1 MQKLMVAAFAATAA
15 ALLLSPPARSN
26 AAVAQLVPRAEG
38 WLVKSYGEIDV
49 PAPPKNA
56 TAELKELEAIKRT
69 PEDVARFHWWAAGGP
84 VYRWNEIILGE
95 LLDNFVTLPL
105 AARHLALFHAALD
118 DAVAV
123 SWYHRK
129 SATRAP
135 LVAADPS
142 VRTPTRSADGSSF
155 PSDHAAAATT
165 AAEVLGY
172 IFPARAAVFAA
183 MAEEAMQARLLAG
196 VEYPSDV
203 VAGRAIGQRIAA
215 LAIARGKSDQSE
227 AKWTGSVPEGPGRW
241 NAANPIAPL
250 AGTWQPWVLAR
261 ADEFRP
267 SPPPAFDSDEV
278 KAALAELKAF
288 PRTPKS
294 NHRAIYWEV
303 YGGARAHALWNE
315 TARLKLLEYGE
326 AYHHKRPRVL
336 LQRSISPSS
345 MPPSPAGMRSTLT
358 GTSGHLS
365 LTLTSR
371 RSFRPPI
378 IRAIRPRTAACRP
391 PPRPCW
397 PPFSPTTAAGCWL
410 TARKRLRRA
419 YGPASTI
426 GSTSMRARRLAGRSR
441 RKRCSGRLSIEL
453 HELAPSS
460 QGHGPDQ
467 EPQNMIDS
475 ISAGR
480 IAAGRVGRVQ
490 DRASCPCPWFRI

>member
-1 MQKLMVAAFAATAA
+1 LDLFYRSLAMQKLMVAAFAATAA

-142 VRTPTRSADGSSF
+142 VKTPTRSADGSSF

-326 AYHHKRPRVL
+326 ALSPQAAARAFAALNIAFLDAAIACWDAKYAYWYIRPSQLDSDLKTLFPSPNHPSYPAAHGCLSTAAATVL
-336 LQRSISPSS
+336 AAIFPHDRSRLLAYGKEAAEARIWAGIHYRFDIDAGQAIGRKVAEKTLQR
-345 MPPSPAGMRSTLT
+345 A
-358 GTSGHLS
+358 
-365 LTLTSR
+365 
-371 RSFRPPI
+371 F
-378 IRAIRPRTAACRP
+378 
-391 PPRPCW
+391 
-397 PPFSPTTAAGCWL
+397 
-410 TARKRLRRA
+410 
-419 YGPASTI
+419 
-426 GSTSMRARRLAGRSR
+426 
-441 RKRCSGRLSIEL
+441 
-453 HELAPSS
+453 
-460 QGHGPDQ
+460 
-467 EPQNMIDS
+467 
-475 ISAGR
+475 
-480 IAAGRVGRVQ
+480 V
-490 DRASCPCPWFRI
+490 DRAP